1 MGYLPHI
8 TAPEM
13 ADSPSARR
21 YFELIE
27 QSRCARS
34 RGDHWA
40 AQQFATAAHKWAMD
54 EHTRLQRLARARESL
69 AAARRQLEATWD
81 KDRECTTIAELRE
94 RHPEFKRVISVWER
108 AQQEVRDLDELQS
121 EGGGTLQ
128 QARGSW

>member
-8 TAPEM
+8 TDPEM

-27 QSRCARS
+27 QSRGARR

-54 EHTRLQRLARARESL
+54 ELVRLRRLALAQESL
-69 AAARRQLEATWD
+69 ATATRQLETNWD
-81 KDRECTTIAELRE
+81 KDRECTTIAELHE
-94 RHPEFKRVISVWER
+94 RHPEFRRVITAWEQAKQR
-108 AQQEVRDLDELQS
+108 VLDLEEPQS
-121 EGGGTLQ
+121 
-128 QARGSW
+128 